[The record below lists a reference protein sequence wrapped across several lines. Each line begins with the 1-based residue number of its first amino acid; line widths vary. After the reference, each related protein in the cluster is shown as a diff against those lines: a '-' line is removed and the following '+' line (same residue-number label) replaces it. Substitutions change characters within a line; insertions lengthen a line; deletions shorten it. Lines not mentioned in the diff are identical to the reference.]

1 MQDGLT
7 PEETTYLTSE
17 AEEQA
22 QILAGIEGFQ
32 RYARRGGLEKGLKIG
47 REEGRE
53 EGKAESLVN
62 LCEEGLLSPAL
73 ALEKLATLK
82 AHLSDE
88 AYQGYLSRLATVQ

>member
-1 MQDGLT
+1 MN
-7 PEETTYLTSE
+7 SE

-32 RYARRGGLEKGLKIG
+32 RYARKEELEKGREEGMKEGLEKGLNI
-47 REEGRE
+47 GRE